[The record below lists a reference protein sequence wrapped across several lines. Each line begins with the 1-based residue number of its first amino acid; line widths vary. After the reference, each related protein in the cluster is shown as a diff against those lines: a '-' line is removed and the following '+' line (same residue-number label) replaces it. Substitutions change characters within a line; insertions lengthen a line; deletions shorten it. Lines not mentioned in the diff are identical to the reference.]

1 MSTTLKTFQLYTGEY
16 RKHPWLFLGALMMGP
31 GFVLQNIISP
41 LFIAKILGQ
50 LSEHTA
56 VSQSYMYYAAL
67 SLFSGALLTY
77 IGDRYFA
84 MKLTN
89 TIIHNL
95 YRLCLNTI
103 LKQDYGFFTNSYAG
117 SLVIQSNR
125 LAKGYELFTNTTFL
139 EMLGIWCGVITAIA
153 IMIFYNPAL
162 GIVVGLLWVIA
173 IVTVI
178 LLVIKR
184 IPLRR
189 HAVNQESRLT
199 GTLADIITNALT
211 IQTFARK
218 AAEEKRYEA
227 DNSELSS
234 RYLVSWKRAISNHF
248 ILQLICVAL
257 QLVVLIGGIR
267 DVKDGSLTLA
277 LFLLF
282 QLYIL
287 RIIDSIMK
295 ASIEMRQLEGV
306 FGDAAEMTELLSRV
320 PEIEDPNRPLPARI
334 RKGDI
339 QFNNINFSYDDTTS
353 NTSELLANFSLT
365 ITSGE
370 KIGLVG
376 PSGGGKS
383 TLTKLLLRFM
393 DVQSGSITIDGQ
405 DIRSITQDDLHAAIS
420 YVPQEPLLF
429 HRSIE
434 ENISYGKEH
443 STKAEITAAARSAH
457 ADDFIQQ
464 LPIGYQTLVG
474 ERGIKLSGGQ
484 RQRVVIARAMLK
496 QSPILILD
504 EATSALDS
512 ESEAYIQDS
521 LWKLMEH
528 KTTVVIAHRL
538 STIQHM
544 NRILVLDQ
552 GEIIEQGTH
561 QALLKS
567 EGLYAKLWKR
577 QSGGFIEN

>member
-1 MSTTLKTFQLYTGEY
+1 MSTTYKTLQLYTHEY

-50 LSEHTA
+50 LSEHSA
-56 VSQSYMYYAAL
+56 VSQNYMYYAAA

-77 IGDRYFA
+77 VGDRYFA

-95 YRLCLNTI
+95 YRLCLDTI

-117 SLVIQSNR
+117 SLVTQANR

-139 EMLGIWCGVITAIA
+139 EMLGIWCGVITAVT
-153 IMIFYNPAL
+153 IMIFYNPTL
-162 GIVVGLLWVIA
+162 GIIIGLLWLMAIA
-173 IVTVI
+173 IVI
-178 LLVIKR
+178 LLVIRR

-199 GTLADIITNALT
+199 GTLADIITNILT

-218 AAEEKRYEA
+218 TAEEKRYET
-227 DNSELSS
+227 DNSELSN
-234 RYLVSWKRAISNHF
+234 RYMVSWKRAISNHF
-248 ILQLICVAL
+248 ILQLICVVL
-257 QLVVLIGGIR
+257 QLIVLVGGIH
-267 DVKDGSLTLA
+267 DVKNGSLTLA

-282 QLYIL
+282 QVYIL

-306 FGDAAEMTELLSRV
+306 FGDAAEMTELLSRE
-320 PEIEDPNRPLPARI
+320 PEIKDPLQPIVARI
-334 RKGDI
+334 SKGTV
-339 QFNNINFSYDDTTS
+339 QFNNISFSYDDTAN
-353 NTSELLANFSLT
+353 NTTELLANFSLN
-365 ITSGE
+365 IAPGE
-370 KIGLVG
+370 KVGLVG

-405 DIRSITQDDLHAAIS
+405 DIRSISQDSLHAAIS

-429 HRSIE
+429 HRTIE
-434 ENISYGKEH
+434 ENISYGRENATQKE
-443 STKAEITAAARSAH
+443 IIAAARSAH
-457 ADDFIQQ
+457 ADNFITQ
-464 LPIGYQTLVG
+464 LPDGYQTLVG

-496 QSPILILD
+496 QSPLLILD

-544 NRILVLDQ
+544 DRILVLDD
-552 GEIIEQGTH
+552 GKIIEQGTH
-561 QALLKS
+561 QSLLKS
-567 EGLYAKLWKR
+567 KGMYAKLWQR
-577 QSGGFIEN
+577 QSGGFIEA